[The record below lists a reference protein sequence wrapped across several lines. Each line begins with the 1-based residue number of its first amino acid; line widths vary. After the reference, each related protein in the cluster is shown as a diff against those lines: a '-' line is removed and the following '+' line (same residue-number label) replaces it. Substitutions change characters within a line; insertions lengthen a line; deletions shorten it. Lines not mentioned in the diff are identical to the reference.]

1 MQICPGGSV
10 FSTYSRDVRDI
21 SSANSLG
28 DEKIWTS
35 HGNVV
40 DLKLQLQIQEFI
52 NAQNA
57 CRMRF
62 TKFEKENTS
71 SGVEYLFYGNDGR
84 NYYRQSSG
92 NVYSSDASNIPN
104 LSQCRDKLR
113 ESIWK
118 VEVRMKEVTMPKPE
132 QTKGT
137 GLRK

>member
-1 MQICPGGSV
+1 
-10 FSTYSRDVRDI
+10 
-21 SSANSLG
+21 
-28 DEKIWTS
+28 
-35 HGNVV
+35 
-40 DLKLQLQIQEFI
+40 
-52 NAQNA
+52 
-57 CRMRF
+57 MRF

-113 ESIWK
+113 DGIRE
-118 VEVRMKEVTMPKPE
+118 VEVRMKEVIMPKPE

-137 GLRK
+137 GLKK